1 MKQLHEFE
9 IKKMLRLAADAREKA
24 YCPYS
29 GFRVGA
35 CLVTPEGDVF
45 TGACLKTDSG
55 AYYLGCNIENAA
67 FTPTNCA
74 ERTAM
79 FKAVYEGERDFEA
92 LAIISDGLN
101 YIAPCGVCRQV
112 LAEFCKPDMPVIC
125 ADRDGNYVVHE
136 LRELIP
142 MAFTKADM
150 ED

>member
-9 IKKMLRLAADAREKA
+9 IKKMLRLAAEAREKA
-24 YCPYS
+24 YVPYS
-29 GFRVGA
+29 NFRVGA
-35 CLVTPEGDVF
+35 CL
-45 TGACLKTDSG
+45 KTESG
-55 AYYLGCNIENAA
+55 AYYLGCNIENAG

-92 LAIISDGLN
+92 IAIISDSLN
-101 YIAPCGVCRQV
+101 YTAPCGVCRQV

-125 ADRDGNYVVHE
+125 ADRDGNYVVRE
-136 LRELIP
+136 LSELIP

-150 ED
+150 EG